1 MGKRCKV
8 RCGWGCWLVHD
19 AGADADTVAVV
30 SSAHRL
36 AIPENS
42 SKIIHAIVWHRSPSS
57 SSYRS
62 ELGASSNSLS
72 WTEKSET
79 NKRHISDDY
88 GGMKSGSHSQ
98 TLGRLYAW
106 EKKLYEEVKLR
117 NQDAKGAQ
125 LHCAEKTRT
134 NDGELSVKNK
144 TQPHQRHLEGRV
156 GGRRRRRRRFK
167 SVICL
172 DVAGGESVQS
182 KWQGHNGSSTC
193 DILFPPVST
202 TTTTTSA
209 MPVRVTWSASRVITM
224 A

>member
-1 MGKRCKV
+1 MQ
-8 RCGWGCWLVHD
+8 GCWLVHD

-42 SKIIHAIVWHRSPSS
+42 SKIIHAIAWHRSPSS

-144 TQPHQRHLEGRV
+144 TQVSLVFFHVLRPQLSNDQFSAV
-156 GGRRRRRRRFK
+156 
-167 SVICL
+167 L
-172 DVAGGESVQS
+172 LTA
-182 KWQGHNGSSTC
+182 
-193 DILFPPVST
+193 LFT
-202 TTTTTSA
+202 FFLN
-209 MPVRVTWSASRVITM
+209 
-224 A
+224 

>member
-134 NDGELSVKNK
+134 NVRDLYTRIWVSLRAAESRSDRLQKLQDGELSVKNK
-144 TQPHQRHLEGRV
+144 TQVSLVFFHVLRPQLSNDQFSAV
-156 GGRRRRRRRFK
+156 
-167 SVICL
+167 L
-172 DVAGGESVQS
+172 LTA
-182 KWQGHNGSSTC
+182 
-193 DILFPPVST
+193 LFT
-202 TTTTTSA
+202 FFLN
-209 MPVRVTWSASRVITM
+209 
-224 A
+224 